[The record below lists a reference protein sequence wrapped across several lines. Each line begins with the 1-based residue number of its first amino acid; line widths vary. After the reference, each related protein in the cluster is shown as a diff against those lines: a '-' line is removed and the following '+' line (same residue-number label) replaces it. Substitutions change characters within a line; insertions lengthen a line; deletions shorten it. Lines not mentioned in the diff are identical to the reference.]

1 MIETI
6 SSSLSTV
13 SHIPLMTIA
22 YLLMRK
28 CSSPVYY
35 THLSTVLTHLRKV
48 HARQAMIATMDV
60 VSIAD
65 MKNETDV
72 VKQFMDEATQCLD
85 RIEGKVRVLCHPI
98 LLRGLTAIQSL
109 SKEDMDM
116 YAQRIEE
123 SDKAKTVDLESRTV
137 VRLQSAVMYCTHTE
151 KVGVGVEDE
160 LQDCLYSEEK
170 AKMIVEECK
179 EAVKTSDLSAKEKN
193 GAKAVLLQEL
203 IHVNTYCPAI
213 VSEQSLKELYNEVM
227 KSGRLSSA
235 TKKLLESIRVI
246 LAL

>member
-6 SSSLSTV
+6 SSSLSTI

-35 THLSTVLTHLRKV
+35 THLSTVLAHLRKV

-65 MKNETDV
+65 VKGETDV
-72 VKQFMDEATQCLD
+72 VKQFLDEAIQCLD
-85 RIEGKVRVLCHPI
+85 SIEGKVRVLCHPI
-98 LLRGLTAIQSL
+98 ILRGLTAVKSL
-109 SKEDMDM
+109 AKEEVEM

-137 VRLQSAVMYCTHTE
+137 VRLQAAVMYCTHTE
-151 KVGVGVEDE
+151 KVRVFVVEVN
-160 LQDCLYSEEK
+160 YRIAYT
-170 AKMIVEECK
+170 AK
-179 EAVKTSDLSAKEKN
+179 
-193 GAKAVLLQEL
+193 
-203 IHVNTYCPAI
+203 
-213 VSEQSLKELYNEVM
+213 
-227 KSGRLSSA
+227 R
-235 TKKLLESIRVI
+235 R
-246 LAL
+246 